1 MKTVAGG
8 PNITTNGLVLCL
20 DAADPLSYPGS
31 GTTWRDLSGNG
42 KNGTLQNGP
51 TFDSA
56 NGGSIV
62 FDGINDVVNFGTGN
76 TFFPLPQFTIDI
88 WFKSGGTVPVT
99 GTRPGLFG
107 FTYGLRAILYST
119 YLNFGVDNG
128 TDLNQIST
136 LGTIPF
142 MSGEWF
148 NVVFYHTGTE
158 LGIYV
163 NGILNRSVS
172 RTWSGTSR
180 WPTNSWHLG
189 RDNNNS
195 YQFFKGEI
203 PIYRMYNRVLSADE
217 ILQNY
222 NATKTRFEL

>member
-1 MKTVAGG
+1 MFTG
-8 PNITTNGLVLCL
+8 PHLVTDGLVLAL
-20 DAADPLSYPGS
+20 DAANPLSYPGS

-42 KNGTLQNGP
+42 KNGTFGG
-51 TFDSA
+51 FDSSPSFIYT
-56 NGGSIV
+56 NGGSIL

-88 WFKSGGTVPVT
+88 WFKSGGTVSVT
-99 GTRPGLFG
+99 GIRPGLFG
-107 FTYGLRAILYST
+107 FTFGLRAVLYST
-119 YLNFGVDNG
+119 YLGFSVDNG
-128 TDLNQIST
+128 TDLNETFT

-195 YQFFKGEI
+195 DQFFKGEI
-203 PIYRMYNRVLSADE
+203 PICRMYNRVLTAAE

-222 NATKTRFEL
+222 DATKTRFGL